1 MGYLVGFGLAL
12 AVALFARA
20 IGLDRGRAFYATV
33 AIVVATYYVL
43 FAVMGGSMQ
52 ALAIESAVMIGFV
65 LAAAL
70 GFKRSSWLIA
80 ACLAG
85 HGVFDALHGVLYENA
100 GVPEWWPAFCGTY
113 DVAAA
118 VFMVLLSPARTG
130 QSLPASAAQE
140 VCP

>member
-1 MGYLVGFGLAL
+1 MGYIVGFGLAI
-12 AVALFARA
+12 AVAIFARA
-20 IGLDRGRAFYATV
+20 VGLDRGRAFYATV

-52 ALAIESAVMIGFV
+52 SLAIESAVMIGFV
-65 LAAAL
+65 IAAAV

-118 VFMVLLSPARTG
+118 FFMVLLSPARTG
-130 QSLPASAAQE
+130 QSLPAVAAQE

>member
-1 MGYLVGFGLAL
+1 MSYVVGFLLAL

-43 FAVMGGSMQ
+43 FAVMGGSVQ
-52 ALAIESAVMIGFV
+52 ALAIECAVMIGFV
-65 LAAAL
+65 IAAAL

-80 ACLAG
+80 AALAG

-118 VFMVLLSPARTG
+118 VFMVLLSRARTDEP
-130 QSLPASAAQE
+130 SPAIATHAVRS
-140 VCP
+140 